1 MTIDD
6 IADHMTRMHEFD
18 YEECYE
24 AIHAFCSLNHT
35 GQFSELY
42 RMLST
47 SDFIPGP
54 MWSESRVEQEN
65 MAFDLVQDAIETYVE
80 FPTDDDDSC
89 NDDSE

>member
-6 IADHMTRMHEFD
+6 IADHMTRVHDFD

-24 AIHAFCSLNHT
+24 AIHAYCCLNHS

-47 SDFIPGP
+47 SDFKPGFY
-54 MWSESRVEQEN
+54 WNETTVEREN
-65 MAFDLVQDAIETYVE
+65 IAYDFVKDAIETYVE
-80 FPTDDDDSC
+80 FPSDYDD
-89 NDDSE
+89 E